1 MTYFY
6 FAVILCGFGVF
17 GIAIYLASKNG
28 SKSAQLAALKAEL
41 RKLAEEE
48 SRAKRINN
56 FANGLSGD
64 DARRLLHDVAN
75 KQSKR
80 M

>member
-6 FAVILCGFGVF
+6 LAVILFGFGVF

-41 RKLAEEE
+41 RKIAEEE
-48 SRAKRINN
+48 ARAKRINQN
-56 FANGLSGD
+56 
-64 DARRLLHDVAN
+64 VAN
-75 KQSKR
+75 FSDSDITNKLHGIANSINKK
-80 M
+80 

>member
-48 SRAKRINN
+48 ARAKRINQNVDN
-56 FANGLSGD
+56 FSDSDITNKLHKIANE
-64 DARRLLHDVAN
+64 
-75 KQSKR
+75 QSKR

>member
-17 GIAIYLASKNG
+17 GISIYLASKNG

-48 SRAKRINN
+48 ARAKRINN
-56 FANGLSGD
+56 FANGLNSD
-64 DARRLLHDVAN
+64 DARRLLQDVAN
-75 KQSKR
+75 EQSKR

>member
-6 FAVILCGFGVF
+6 LCIILGGMGLFSV
-17 GIAIYLASKNG
+17 AIYLASKNG
-28 SKSAQLAALKAEL
+28 SKAAQLEALKAEI

-48 SRAKRINN
+48 ARAKRINN
-56 FANGLSGD
+56 FANGLNSD
-64 DARRLLHDVAN
+64 DARRLLQDVAN
-75 KQSKR
+75 EQSKR

>member
-48 SRAKRINN
+48 ERAKRINN
-56 FANGLSGD
+56 FANGLNSD
-64 DARRLLHDVAN
+64 DARRLLQDVAN
-75 KQSKR
+75 EQSKR